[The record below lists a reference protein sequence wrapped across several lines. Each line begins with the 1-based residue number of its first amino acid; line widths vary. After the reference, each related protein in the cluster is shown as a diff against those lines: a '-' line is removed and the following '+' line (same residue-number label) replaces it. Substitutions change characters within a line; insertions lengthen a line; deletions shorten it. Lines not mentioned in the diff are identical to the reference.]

1 MKRLVLTAIVLC
13 VWWGTVQPAHA
24 QFIYTPPQT
33 SPFYRPPVSPYL
45 NVLRGGP
52 FGAATGYYTIT
63 RPQIQAFGQ
72 IQALQ
77 SDLLSLQ
84 QGATLTPPPLGTTT
98 TPGAT
103 GVTTG
108 HPVTFFN
115 YGRYYAFP
123 NAPGRLPGR

>member
-1 MKRLVLTAIVLC
+1 MKRLALTAIVVC
-13 VWWGTVQPAHA
+13 AWAGTVQPAQA
-24 QFIYTPPQT
+24 QFIYTQPQT

-52 FGAATGYYTIT
+52 LGAATGYFTIT

-84 QGATLTPPPLGTTT
+84 QGAALTPPTGTTT

-115 YGRYYAFP
+115 YGRYYTLP
-123 NAPGRLPGR
+123 NAPGRPPGR